1 MNEGTKVL
9 SLRLANELA
18 AEVANLARVEDVT
31 ISETI
36 RAALYRY
43 ISTRRAEEDFKKRL
57 KKRLEEDREVLE
69 RLAAD

>member
-1 MNEGTKVL
+1 VNDGTKVL

-18 AEVANLARVEDVT
+18 AEVANVARVEDVT

-43 ISTRRAEEDFKKRL
+43 ITTRRTEEDFKKRL
-57 KKRLEEDREVLE
+57 RRRLEQDREELE
-69 RLAAD
+69 RLGE

>member
-1 MNEGTKVL
+1 MKDGTKVL

-18 AEVANLARVEDVT
+18 AEVASFARVEEVT

-43 ISTRRAEEDFKKRL
+43 ITTRRTEEDFKKRL
-57 KKRLEEDREVLE
+57 KKRLEEDREFLE
-69 RLAAD
+69 SLAE